1 MSEILEN
8 DNELVEQRK
17 GFHIFYLFPI
27 VYVIC
32 MYLLPEILLLTAEQ
46 TDGYDVVFYVI
57 IILGICN
64 ILVTA
69 IFTKPKNRLMMLNAM
84 VLVKYAMIPFF
95 IIGGFVILCTF
106 FSSFIPVPFMIFL
119 GPFLTAGEAV
129 IGWLILAF
137 EAPYTIAYL
146 RLSAK
151 AGRRSKGK
159 AFLHTILQFFFTV
172 DVIDVMIL
180 TWKEH
185 RWRKLTIAII
195 VILSLAVL
203 VLLALILLFV
213 FEMIGGAVYENL
225 TLCGFAFRF

>member
-1 MSEILEN
+1 MSEIIEK
-8 DNELVEQRK
+8 DTESVEQRK
-17 GFHIFYLFPI
+17 GFHIFYLLPI

-32 MYLLPEILLLTAEQ
+32 MYLLPEILLSTTSEQ
-46 TDGYDVVFYVI
+46 TDGISIVFYVI

-64 ILVTA
+64 IVVTA

-106 FSSFIPVPFMIFL
+106 LSSFIPVPFMIFL

-129 IGWLILAF
+129 IGWLILVF

-146 RLSAK
+146 RLSVK
-151 AGRRSKGK
+151 AGRRSKVM
-159 AFLHTILQFFFTV
+159 AVLHGILQFFFTV

-180 TWKEH
+180 TWKER

-195 VILSLAVL
+195 VILSLAILAVL
-203 VLLALILLFV
+203 ILILLFALGL
-213 FEMIGGAVYENL
+213 IGGVVKE
-225 TLCGFAFRF
+225 GMVKP